1 MWLDRWYDTKSQI
14 LKQARII
21 ISELRSRAQRPSRD
35 KRYRWEGNTAID
47 AQGRFYYTTRPQR
60 KEMKDIP
67 NEEKSSAVT
76 LSDMEIFV
84 FPELMYALVLANILS
99 PRLWAWR
106 DLPWFDGIREMRP
119 KRRLQRLRQHI
130 MDNYTFNLDLETWG
144 LTTQQRELARF
155 APFLSPD
162 EITKSNALFGYHGD
176 VYYYDIDIRRHFGL
190 DKYTSDTIPYWKTET
205 IEAMDAFRHK
215 EGHAVGAGECVSLAG
230 LYAAAAFV
238 VCGLPLES
246 IYLMATPL
254 HSQNFLDVDTGILTN
269 NRRLVTKAMWA
280 NGTVIS
286 QQARRA
292 LEHERVT
299 IVSHA
304 TGYIHLL
311 YPTATID
318 PTAYAHFSKRL
329 ASFLVPPEDA
339 ADTRL
344 VTPRLP
350 DSSRVAFDRSDAPLD
365 LTPEM
370 SYAEIAQRLDALR
383 ATNRA
388 AALAPYAAREL
399 AITEEGPFIQAALQ
413 RNPVSKSALGGSRSC
428 ATETVARI
436 AALPNESIYDG
447 PSRLAQ
453 PDEVWNFGR
462 GDGLEKCLLAANV
475 LGGTEIRINANCAT
489 LLDGGRTICTFPTAK
504 SPRSSTW
511 PLV

>member
-1 MWLDRWYDTKSQI
+1 MKN
-14 LKQARII
+14 
-21 ISELRSRAQRPSRD
+21 ISD
-35 KRYRWEGNTAID
+35 
-47 AQGRFYYTTRPQR
+47 
-60 KEMKDIP
+60 
-67 NEEKSSAVT
+67 EEKSAAAT

-84 FPELMYALVLANILS
+84 FPDLMFSLVLANILS
-99 PRLWAWR
+99 PRIWAWR
-106 DLPWFDGIREMRP
+106 DLEWFDGIREMRP
-119 KRRLQRLRQHI
+119 KKRLQRLRQHI
-130 MDNYTFNLDLETWG
+130 MDNYAFNLDLETWG
-144 LTTQQRELARF
+144 LTTQQRELERF

-162 EITKSNALFGYHGD
+162 EIAKSNALFGYQGD

-190 DKYTSDTIPYWKTET
+190 DKYSGDTIPYWKTET
-205 IEAMDAFRHK
+205 VEAMDAFRHK

-230 LYAAAAFV
+230 LYAAAAFA

-254 HSQNFLDVDTGILTN
+254 HSQNFIDVDTGILTN

-318 PTAYAHFSKRL
+318 PVVYSGFSRKL
-329 ASFLVPPEDA
+329 ASFLVPPEGA

-350 DSSRVAFDRSDAPLD
+350 DSGRVSFDRAEAPLGLAPD
-365 LTPEM
+365 M
-370 SYAEIAQRLDALR
+370 DRAEIAQRLDALR
-383 ATNRA
+383 TSNRA

-399 AITEEGPFIQAALQ
+399 GETEEGPFVKAALE
-413 RNPVSKSALGGSRSC
+413 RNPVSREALGGRASSPADAAR
-428 ATETVARI
+428 VLARI
-436 AALPNESIYDG
+436 AALPSESIYDG
-447 PSRLAQ
+447 ASRLAQ

-475 LGGTEIRINANCAT
+475 LGGTEIRIGGGAAALMDGERAVCSFDTSKRPRNCV
-489 LLDGGRTICTFPTAK
+489 
-504 SPRSSTW
+504 W
-511 PLV
+511 PLRPKSA

>member
-1 MWLDRWYDTKSQI
+1 
-14 LKQARII
+14 
-21 ISELRSRAQRPSRD
+21 
-35 KRYRWEGNTAID
+35 
-47 AQGRFYYTTRPQR
+47 
-60 KEMKDIP
+60 MKAIP
-67 NEEKSSAVT
+67 NEEKSSAVS

-119 KRRLQRLRQHI
+119 KKRLQRLRQHI

-144 LTTQQRELARF
+144 LTNQKRELARF

-162 EITKSNALFGYHGD
+162 EIAASNALFGYHGD
-176 VYYYDIDIRRHFGL
+176 AYYYDIDIRRHFGL
-190 DKYTSDTIPYWKTET
+190 DKYAGDVIPYWKTET

-215 EGHAVGAGECVSLAG
+215 KGHAVGAGECVSLAG

-238 VCGLPLES
+238 VCGLPLDG

-318 PTAYAHFSKRL
+318 PGVYADFSRKL
-329 ASFLVPPEDA
+329 TSFLVPPEGA

-350 DSSRVAFDRSDAPLD
+350 DATRVSFDRSDAPLG

-370 SYAEIAQRLDALR
+370 DRAEIAQRLDALR
-383 ATNRA
+383 TTNRA
-388 AALAPYAAREL
+388 AALAPYAAHEL
-399 AITEEGPFIQAALQ
+399 GVTEEGPFVQAALE
-413 RNPVSKSALGGSRSC
+413 RNPVSKTALGESRLSQPTPGGSRCC
-428 ATETVARI
+428 ATETIAYL

-475 LGGTEIRINANCAT
+475 LGGTEIRVDDDTAT
-489 LLDGGRTICTFPTAK
+489 LFDGERAVCSFRTSKA
-504 SPRSSTW
+504 PRNRIW
-511 PLV
+511 ALQR

>member
-1 MWLDRWYDTKSQI
+1 
-14 LKQARII
+14 
-21 ISELRSRAQRPSRD
+21 
-35 KRYRWEGNTAID
+35 
-47 AQGRFYYTTRPQR
+47 
-60 KEMKDIP
+60 MKDIP
-67 NEEKSSAVT
+67 SEEKSSAVT

-99 PRLWAWR
+99 PRLWSWR

-119 KRRLQRLRQHI
+119 KKRLQRLRQHI

-162 EITKSNALFGYHGD
+162 EITKSNALFGYQGD

-190 DKYTSDTIPYWKTET
+190 DKYTSDVIPYWKTET

-215 EGHAVGAGECVSLAG
+215 KGHAVGAGECVSLAG

-318 PTAYAHFSKRL
+318 PAVYSHFSQRL
-329 ASFLVPPEDA
+329 ASFLVPPEGA

-350 DSSRVAFDRSDAPLD
+350 DAARVSFDHSDAPLG

-370 SYAEIAQRLDALR
+370 AYAEIAQRLDALR

-399 AITEEGPFIQAALQ
+399 GMTEEGPFVQAALD

-428 ATETVARI
+428 ATESEPGRAGARPSQI
-436 AALPNESIYDG
+436 IARLAALPNESIYDG

-475 LGGTEIRINANCAT
+475 LGGTEIRVDGDTAT
-489 LLDGGRTICTFPTAK
+489 LFDGERVVCSFPTAK
-504 SPRSSTW
+504 SPRSRTW
-511 PLV
+511 TLTL

>member
-1 MWLDRWYDTKSQI
+1 MKT
-14 LKQARII
+14 
-21 ISELRSRAQRPSRD
+21 ISD
-35 KRYRWEGNTAID
+35 
-47 AQGRFYYTTRPQR
+47 
-60 KEMKDIP
+60 
-67 NEEKSSAVT
+67 EEKSSAVT

-84 FPELMYALVLANILS
+84 FPELMYSLVLANILS

-106 DLPWFDGIREMRP
+106 ELDWFRGVRELRP

-144 LTTQQRELARF
+144 LTTQQRELKRF
-155 APFLSPD
+155 APFLSPE
-162 EITKSNALFGYHGD
+162 EIAKSNALFGYHGD

-205 IEAMDAFRHK
+205 VEAMDAFRHRP
-215 EGHAVGAGECVSLAG
+215 GHAVGAGECVSLAG

-238 VCGLPLES
+238 VCGLPLDG

-254 HSQNFLDVDTGILTN
+254 HSQNFIDADSGILTN

-311 YPTATID
+311 YPRATID
-318 PTAYAHFSKRL
+318 PAAYAAFVSKL
-329 ASFLVPPEDA
+329 SAFLVPPKDA
-339 ADTRL
+339 PDQRL
-344 VTPRLP
+344 VEPRLP
-350 DSSRVAFDRSDAPLD
+350 DAGRVEFDREDEPLAIS
-365 LTPEM
+365 PEM
-370 SYAEIAQRLDALR
+370 DRAEVVQRLDALR
-383 ATNRA
+383 KTNRA
-388 AALAPYAAREL
+388 AALAPYAAHEL
-399 AITEEGPFIQAALQ
+399 GTTEAAPFVSAALD
-413 RNPVSKSALGGSRSC
+413 RSPVSRAALSELPRQ
-428 ATETVARI
+428 ETLARI
-436 AALPNESIYDG
+436 AALPQESIYDG

-475 LGGTEIRINANCAT
+475 LGGDEIRIEGGAAA
-489 LLDGGRTICTFPTAK
+489 LIGRDGVVCSFPTAK
-504 SPRSSTW
+504 R
-511 PLV
+511 PLEQVWRLR

>member
-1 MWLDRWYDTKSQI
+1 MVR
-14 LKQARII
+14 RH
-21 ISELRSRAQRPSRD
+21 PRD
-35 KRYRWEGNTAID
+35 A
-47 AQGRFYYTTRPQR
+47 P
-60 KEMKDIP
+60 
-67 NEEKSSAVT
+67 EEA
-76 LSDMEIFV
+76 
-84 FPELMYALVLANILS
+84 PPA
-99 PRLWAWR
+99 P
-106 DLPWFDGIREMRP
+106 PP
-119 KRRLQRLRQHI
+119 
-130 MDNYTFNLDLETWG
+130 
-144 LTTQQRELARF
+144 

-162 EITKSNALFGYHGD
+162 EIAASNALFGYHGD
-176 VYYYDIDIRRHFGL
+176 AYYYDIDIRRHFGL
-190 DKYTSDTIPYWKTET
+190 DKYTSDVIPYWKTET

-215 EGHAVGAGECVSLAG
+215 KGHTVGAGECVSLAG

-318 PTAYAHFSKRL
+318 PAVYADFSRKL
-329 ASFLVPPEDA
+329 TSFLVPPEDA
-339 ADTRL
+339 ADMRL

-350 DSSRVAFDRSDAPLD
+350 DAARVSFDRSDAPLD

-370 SYAEIAQRLDALR
+370 DRAEIVQRLDALR

-399 AITEEGPFIQAALQ
+399 GVTEEGPFVQAALQ
-413 RNPVSKSALGGSRSC
+413 RNPVSKFALGGSRSC
-428 ATETVARI
+428 ATEVVARL

-447 PSRLAQ
+447 SSRLAQ

-475 LGGTEIRINANCAT
+475 LGGTEIRVDGDRA
-489 LLDGGRTICTFPTAK
+489 LLFDGEQMVCKFPTAK
-504 SPRSSTW
+504 SPRSRTW
-511 PLV
+511 TLTL

>member
-1 MWLDRWYDTKSQI
+1 MSI
-14 LKQARII
+14 NAE
-21 ISELRSRAQRPSRD
+21 S
-35 KRYRWEGNTAID
+35 
-47 AQGRFYYTTRPQR
+47 
-60 KEMKDIP
+60 IP
-67 NEEKSSAVT
+67 TEEKSSAVT

-84 FPELMYALVLANILS
+84 FPELMYSLVLANILL

-106 DLPWFDGIREMRP
+106 DLPWFDGIRAMRP
-119 KRRLQRLRQHI
+119 KKRLQRLRQYI
-130 MDNYTFNLDLETWG
+130 MDNYTLNLDLETWG
-144 LTTQQRELARF
+144 LTTQKRELACF
-155 APFLSPD
+155 APFLSPE
-162 EITKSNALFGYHGD
+162 EITRSNALFGYQGD

-205 IEAMDAFRHK
+205 VEAMDAFRHK
-215 EGHAVGAGECVSLAG
+215 PGHAVGAGECVSLAG

-238 VCGLPLES
+238 VCGLPLDG

-304 TGYIHLL
+304 TGHIHLL

-318 PTAYAHFSKRL
+318 QAAYADFSAKL
-329 ASFLVPPEDA
+329 KSFLVPPKDA
-339 ADTRL
+339 ADQRL

-350 DSSRVAFDRSDAPLD
+350 DAARVTFDRSDEPLGI
-365 LTPEM
+365 TPEM
-370 SYAEIAQRLDALR
+370 GRVEIAQRLHALR
-383 ATNRA
+383 SANRC

-399 AITEEGPFIQAALQ
+399 GETEAGPFVQAALM
-413 RNPVSKSALGGSRSC
+413 RNPVSRTALHGLAPSAAL
-428 ATETVARI
+428 ARI
-436 AALPNESIYDG
+436 AALEGESIYDG

-462 GDGLEKCLLAANV
+462 GDGLEKCLLAANA
-475 LGGTEIRINANCAT
+475 LGGTEIRIDDGRAT
-489 LLDGGRTICTFPTAK
+489 LVDSDRAVCSFPTAK
-504 SPRSSTW
+504 SPRDRRW
-511 PLV
+511 ALPQQDY